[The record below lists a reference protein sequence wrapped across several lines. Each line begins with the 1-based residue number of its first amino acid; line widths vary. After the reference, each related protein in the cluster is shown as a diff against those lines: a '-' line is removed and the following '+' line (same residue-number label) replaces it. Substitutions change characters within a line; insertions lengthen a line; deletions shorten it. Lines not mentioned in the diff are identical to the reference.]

1 LPKFTGLPKFG
12 TGNELGDAIARI
24 RWRMSM
30 VQTRDFGELPCD
42 PSADLEFPLG
52 IPGFEDQHRYVLIEH
67 QALSPVI
74 LLQNL
79 ETSSLCFLAI
89 AVSVLDPEYQSGI
102 APEDLR
108 LLGLDED
115 RQPRS
120 GEEALFMAIL
130 SPSADGLFT
139 ANLLAPVVV
148 NLRTRVG
155 LQAVRSDRLYS
166 HRHPL
171 VPAPPEQ
178 PCS

>member
-1 LPKFTGLPKFG
+1 
-12 TGNELGDAIARI
+12 
-24 RWRMSM
+24 MSM
-30 VQTRDFGELPCD
+30 VQTRDFGELPRD
-42 PSADLEFPLG
+42 PSAEIEFPLG
-52 IPGFEDQHRYVLIEH
+52 IPGFEDQRRFVLIEQH
-67 QALSPVI
+67 ALTPLV
-74 LLQNL
+74 LLQSL

-89 AVSVLDPEYQSGI
+89 AVSVLDPEYRSGI

-108 LLGLDED
+108 LLGLDEN

-130 SPSADGLFT
+130 SPSADGSFT

-171 VPAPPEQ
+171 APESPEQ

>member
-1 LPKFTGLPKFG
+1 M
-12 TGNELGDAIARI
+12 A
-24 RWRMSM
+24 M

-42 PSADLEFPLG
+42 PSAELEFPRG
-52 IPGFEDQHRYVLIEH
+52 IPGFEDQRRFVLIEH

-74 LLQNL
+74 LLQSL

-108 LLGLDED
+108 VLGLDED
-115 RQPRS
+115 RQPRP
-120 GEEALFMAIL
+120 GEEALFMAVL
-130 SPSADGLFT
+130 SPSADGSFT

-148 NLRTRVG
+148 NVRTRVG

-171 VPAPPEQ
+171 APSPLES

>member
-1 LPKFTGLPKFG
+1 
-12 TGNELGDAIARI
+12 
-24 RWRMSM
+24 MSM

-42 PSADLEFPLG
+42 PSAELDFPHG
-52 IPGFEDQHRYVLIEH
+52 IPGFEDQHRFVLIEH
-67 QALSPVI
+67 RPLLPVV
-74 LLQNL
+74 LLQSL

-89 AVSVLDPEYQSGI
+89 AVSVLDPKYQSGI

-108 LLGLDED
+108 TLGLDES
-115 RQPRS
+115 RQPKP

-130 SPSADGLFT
+130 SPSADGSFT

-148 NLRTRVG
+148 NVRTRVG

-171 VPAPPEQ
+171 PPVPPEQ

>member
-1 LPKFTGLPKFG
+1 MAT
-12 TGNELGDAIARI
+12 
-24 RWRMSM
+24 

-42 PSADLEFPLG
+42 PSAELAFPLG
-52 IPGFEDQHRYVLIEH
+52 IPGFEDQRRFVLIELP
-67 QALSPVI
+67 ALSPVV
-74 LLQNL
+74 LLQSL

-89 AVSVLDPEYQSGI
+89 AVSVLDSGYRSGI
-102 APEDLR
+102 APEDLQV
-108 LLGLDED
+108 LGLDEN
-115 RQPRS
+115 RQPWPD
-120 GEEALFMAIL
+120 EEALFMAIL
-130 SPSADGLFT
+130 SPSADGTLT

-171 VPAPPEQ
+171 SPAPPER